1 MINKLT
7 QFVHIDRDG
16 SVGLASSSSGTI
28 EVNISVIPISAFF
41 GLFDLTRYEL

>member
-7 QFVHIDRDG
+7 QSVHIDRDG
-16 SVGLASSSSGTI
+16 SAGLASSSSGTI
-28 EVNISVIPISAFF
+28 EVNISVIPISAF